1 MVQTY
6 QGYFLEDG
14 RFISDTST
22 IRIPAR
28 RRAIVNVL
36 VDETVDNT
44 RQQKTDTLD
53 KIMEKALKAEST
65 GILTNADWDEFE
77 NIRSQTVLERR
88 VNV

>member
-14 RFISDTST
+14 RFISDAST

-36 VDETVDNT
+36 VDETVDNA
-44 RQQKTDTLD
+44 RQQRTDILD
-53 KIMEKALKAEST
+53 KIMEKALKAENT
-65 GILTNADWDEFE
+65 GILTSEDWEEFE
-77 NIRSQTVLERR
+77 NIRSQTIFLETR
-88 VNV
+88 